1 MWPAQTAHR
10 GSRLPRTSQ
19 TEESRGA
26 RGSPCSPV
34 VMSSSSVRSAQR
46 GDGLVERGGR
56 PHHRGGLHCFGA
68 EVAADV
74 GGLALHG
81 EQLLDDHLL
90 VVARGARERGERGGE
105 VIVLSLRRELL
116 GPVEG

>member
-34 VMSSSSVRSAQR
+34 VMSSRAAGSAQR
-46 GDGLVERGGR
+46 GDGLVEGGGR
-56 PHHRGGLHCFGA
+56 THHRGRLLRVGA

-81 EQLLDDHLL
+81 EQLVDDRLL
-90 VVARGARERGERGGE
+90 LLAQGARERGERGGE
-105 VIVLSLRRELL
+105 VGVLGLL
-116 GPVEG
+116 